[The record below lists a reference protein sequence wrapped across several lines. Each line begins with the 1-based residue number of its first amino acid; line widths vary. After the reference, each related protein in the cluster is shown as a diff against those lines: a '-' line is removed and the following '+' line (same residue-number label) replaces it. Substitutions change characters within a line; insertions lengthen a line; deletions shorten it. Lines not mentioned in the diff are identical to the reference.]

1 MTKNSERQVA
11 TDAPDPFVDGF
22 VTAVPEREYQS
33 KQLLNPPLKTAAGN
47 PAGNS
52 GAMPNQTGAG
62 SNGVS
67 GSLTLATGGSASCYA
82 GDITASVGPTDCAT
96 GGGVFTRTSG
106 IVSTGASGNAVLT
119 ARASGGD
126 NCGLSVM
133 AASFSMVSELKYQ
146 SK

>member
-1 MTKNSERQVA
+1 MDEELTILTN
-11 TDAPDPFVDGF
+11 PDGSGPVVISIG
-22 VTAVPEREYQS
+22 VPTGA
-33 KQLLNPPLKTAAGN
+33 LKTAAGN

-62 SNGVS
+62 RNG
-67 GSLTLATGGSASCYA
+67 GSLTLATGASASRYA

>member
-62 SNGVS
+62 RNG
-67 GSLTLATGGSASCYA
+67 GSLTLATGASASRYA